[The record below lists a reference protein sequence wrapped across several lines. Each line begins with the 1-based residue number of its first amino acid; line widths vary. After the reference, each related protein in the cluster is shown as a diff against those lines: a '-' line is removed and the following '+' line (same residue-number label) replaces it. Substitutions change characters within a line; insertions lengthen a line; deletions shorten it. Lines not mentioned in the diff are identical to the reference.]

1 MKRKRIAGI
10 ACFTAIALIAGCGG
24 GKDMSLNEKKNLAPV
39 EDLTAFGEYSP
50 ENMAE
55 TILVYAR
62 GV

>member
-50 ENMAE
+50 E
-55 TILVYAR
+55 TWLKPFW
-62 GV
+62 

>member
-24 GKDMSLNEKKNLAPV
+24 GKDMSLKEK
-39 EDLTAFGEYSP
+39 FGSRRGP
-50 ENMAE
+50 DGFRRVFSGNMAE
-55 TILVYAR
+55 TLLVYAR